1 MGQDFL
7 GIQYYAGGPRIH
19 QTFGIDIFKPKET
32 KFFIEII
39 KESVAERRKTGSK
52 RNDIIDLM
60 IECMKV

>member
-7 GIQYYAGGPRIH
+7 DIQYYAGGPLIH